1 MFSLLA
7 TLPAAEMLDPS
18 AINDEQWECVLVQMS
33 GAVSGI
39 TANFGEWNLSDGV
52 GQGMAASL
60 GYNAVNDSILV
71 DGVNVAGGSWIELPR
86 DRPQLLQLRQLEGLP
101 SRLS

>member
-1 MFSLLA
+1 
-7 TLPAAEMLDPS
+7 MLDPS

-52 GQGMAASL
+52 GQGMAAS
-60 GYNAVNDSILV
+60 GDTT
-71 DGVNVAGGSWIELPR
+71 
-86 DRPQLLQLRQLEGLP
+86 P
-101 SRLS
+101 STTAFLSMA